1 MNGYEMA
8 YNRLHELVDE
18 MLRDNPVSER
28 RTTKPLLFSEKS
40 REIINDIANYSERTA
55 LYERMKHQRE
65 EFERDLHE
73 TPDLIYRYMLDRV
86 ANAPTKIH
94 MISSIILLMPVL
106 RRLLQEREDENN
118 CDSDIASNSIA
129 NNIPDCSSD

>member
-1 MNGYEMA
+1 MNGYEMV
-8 YNRLHELVDE
+8 YDRLNERLHELVDE

-28 RTTKPLLFSEKS
+28 RTTKPLFFSEKS
-40 REIINDIANYSERTA
+40 REIIDDIANYSEKTA

-73 TPDLIYRYMLDRV
+73 TPDLIYTYMLDRV
-86 ANAPTKIH
+86 VNAPTKMH

-106 RRLLQEREDENN
+106 RRLLQEEKND
-118 CDSDIASNSIA
+118 
-129 NNIPDCSSD
+129 